1 MEDNKV
7 WVYIGKGA
15 FIDGIPARDLYAAD
29 VARLDNDQIIAV
41 EGSPLYRR
49 APRVEES
56 EPESAVEPQPEP
68 GVEIK
73 TPKGAKSARE
83 AKE

>member
-1 MEDNKV
+1 MEDKKI
-7 WVYIGKGA
+7 WVYIGKGG
-15 FIDGIPARDLYAAD
+15 FLDGIPARDLYAAD

-56 EPESAVEPQPEP
+56 EPESAVEPQSEP

-73 TPKGAKSARE
+73 TLKGAKGARE